1 MKKILIAL
9 FAILSCG
16 QTFAEP
22 AGPMVP
28 QAPIFVFADVLEY
41 AIKKNFTVMDYN
53 AITQEWEKRMSTDGT
68 VTATDIEAVCKIGRL
83 DKSACTK
90 FRDDLMTYF
99 YPVCEKGASKG
110 KSNCVDDFWAAIHG
124 TWVRLSE
131 AIGIAQEYAYI
142 KNKKDV
148 VCSPKTRQVNPPARA
163 SYLKCTSVD
172 GENYYEFKFNS
183 TTETKD
189 RDIISGTLRA
199 VGKMHNLEFQNSDCT
214 LERIASDSSCALA
227 YKTSDSGQCKKISK
241 SLKRFGYSS
250 KIVNTDKFGKRCE
263 VFGITGGNRSAYGID
278 NTVFQDVQYV
288 AGPEVENRIKAY
300 VQKELSQQNIKLEK
314 FSCDKSTKH
323 DYTNVAMDGLIKKH
337 NEILT
342 CYVNGSPI
350 DFLFADL
357 SEGKDYAKNAGLS
370 KMACVQLGGKVDQK
384 KCRGLDEQECNKLG
398 NRLIARGEQGTKYLQ
413 EKGGCILSAAATE
426 RAINLAKEIVA
437 GIAITVVTEGTAT
450 IPVIVSIGTD
460 LAFEAVQIWQ
470 DEIPYKDFKEFMAAA
485 EECENIT
492 KDSVFGND
500 SVKNQKKYCMGSVL
514 NKYAKLMTSQ
524 IQNLAP
530 EVQAELI
537 TRMTQISDMVGDQ
550 EIVYVIPTAKA
561 MRNYAS
567 FALFGGL
574 LVFNPEK
581 WFSKADNTVSEFTR
595 LQLKA
600 SNSFKRYA
608 LEFLSLGNNVGLP
621 IERLTQ
627 KEWAALNRHLSN
639 QGVEMIE
646 TVMNGKRVMT
656 FKLSFTGLKSKASQN
671 FDKHLNDFLQTGNS
685 AGLPAGRMSKSE
697 WDELNNLLKQQ
708 NVKLTENGSYMY
720 FSKMGA
726 ELSDFASLRNKASQN
741 FDKYL
746 NEFLQTGS
754 SAGLPAGRMSKSEWD
769 KLNEFLRPQGV
780 KLTENNSYMYFTRID
795 SQLPNF
801 AELRAKAS
809 QNFDKYL
816 NDFLRTG
823 SSAGLPAGRMSK
835 SEWDKLNEFLK
846 PQGVKLTENNG
857 YMYFTKI
864 GNSLSSAKQQLLNLG
879 FRETSN
885 GVLISDKYETIFYDE
900 FNMISNKKAIT
911 MGIDGS
917 SNGRQIVVAISDDD
931 AAKLGLQWSNSE
943 NDFLLATSENA
954 SNLSRLG
961 DFISQRRQIT
971 NIHGNPVY
979 ITEFGSRSGRPIVMV
994 EVKGRQI
1001 PFYISTGLAG
1011 KTTVPTG
1018 KWEAFFGIGPTGWF
1032 NKGSLSDIENHYG
1045 SQELKQIA
1053 QALDAQI
1060 GDLRNTK
1067 YFLNSSGRNA
1077 YRGQGFVGTIE
1088 GAPDIS
1094 LNVINRDFNYAPGTN
1109 GSFAATRNILDI
1121 TSWLKSL

>member
-53 AITQEWEKRMSTDGT
+53 AVTQEWEKRMSADGT
-68 VTATDIEAVCKIGRL
+68 VTVTDIEAVCKIGRL
-83 DKSACTK
+83 DKNACTK

-227 YKTSDSGQCKKISK
+227 YKTSDSGQCEKINK

-314 FSCDKSTKH
+314 FSCDASTKH

-426 RAINLAKEIVA
+426 RAINLVKEIVA
-437 GIAITVVTEGTAT
+437 GIAITVVTEGTAA

-574 LVFNPEK
+574 LVFNPDK
-581 WFSKADNTVSEFTR
+581 WFSKADNMASEFTR

-600 SNSFKRYA
+600 SKSFRTYA

-639 QGVEMIE
+639 QGVEMFE
-646 TVMNGKRVMT
+646 TIMNGQRVMT
-656 FKLSFTGLKSKASQN
+656 FKLSFTGLKS
-671 FDKHLNDFLQTGNS
+671 
-685 AGLPAGRMSKSE
+685 
-697 WDELNNLLKQQ
+697 
-708 NVKLTENGSYMY
+708 
-720 FSKMGA
+720 
-726 ELSDFASLRNKASQN
+726 KASQN

-769 KLNEFLRPQGV
+769 ELNNL
-780 KLTENNSYMYFTRID
+780 
-795 SQLPNF
+795 
-801 AELRAKAS
+801 
-809 QNFDKYL
+809 
-816 NDFLRTG
+816 
-823 SSAGLPAGRMSK
+823 
-835 SEWDKLNEFLK
+835 LK
-846 PQGVKLTENNG
+846 PQGVKLTESND

-864 GNSLSSAKQQLLNLG
+864 GKSLSSAKQQLLNLG

-885 GVLISDKYETIFYDE
+885 GVLISDKYETIFDNE
-900 FNMISNKKAIT
+900 FNMIANKKAIT
-911 MGIDGS
+911 IGVDGS
-917 SNGRQIVVAISDDD
+917 SNGRQIIVAISDDD
-931 AAKLGLQWSNSE
+931 AARLGLNWSDAE
-943 NDFLLATSENA
+943 QDFLIETGENA
-954 SNLSRLG
+954 HNLSRLG
-961 DFISQRRQIT
+961 DFIAQRRQIT

-979 ITEFGSRSGRPIVMV
+979 ITEFGARSGRPIVMV
-994 EVKGRQI
+994 EVNGRQI
-1001 PFYISTGLAG
+1001 PFYISTGLAE

-1032 NKGSLSDIENHYG
+1032 NKGSLSEIENHYG

-1053 QALDAQI
+1053 QVLDAQI
-1060 GDLRNTK
+1060 GDVRNTK
-1067 YFLNSSGRNA
+1067 YFLNSSGRA
-1077 YRGQGFVGTIE
+1077 SYGGQGFVGTIE
-1088 GAPDIS
+1088 DAPDIS
-1094 LNVINRDFNYAPGTN
+1094 SNVINRDFNYAPGIN
-1109 GSFAATRNILDI
+1109 GSSAVRRNILDI
-1121 TSWLKSL
+1121 TNWLKSL